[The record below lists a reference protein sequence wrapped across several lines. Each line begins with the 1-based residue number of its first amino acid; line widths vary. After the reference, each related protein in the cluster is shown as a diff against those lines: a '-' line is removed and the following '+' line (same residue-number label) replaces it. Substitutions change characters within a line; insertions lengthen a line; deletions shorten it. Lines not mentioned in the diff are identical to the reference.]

1 MPASS
6 PLYTE
11 AKARPRRSTAT
22 DPEIMA
28 SAATVAAPAPTPW
41 SERSPMAAEA
51 SMGRRKAK
59 LAAP

>member
-1 MPASS
+1 M
-6 PLYTE
+6 E

-41 SERSPMAAEA
+41 RARSPMAADA
-51 SMGRRKAK
+51 VMGRRKEK
-59 LAAP
+59 LATP

>member
-1 MPASS
+1 MA
-6 PLYTE
+6 

-28 SAATVAAPAPTPW
+28 SAATVAAPAPMPC
-41 SERSPMAAEA
+41 SARSPMATVAVIGNTKE
-51 SMGRRKAK
+51 K